1 MADINQLNITFVD
14 GSTVINAERM
24 NAIVG
29 KINELVTAVNNGSTP
44 AQQTVATPVINI
56 SGNTATI
63 TCATSGATIKYTT
76 DGSTPSAS
84 NGNTYSSAITLN
96 ASCTIKAVA
105 IKSGMTNSSVASQ
118 SYTPSVVATPA
129 ISISGTSA
137 TITCSTSGA
146 TIHYTLDGT
155 TPTASSTQYSSPITL
170 SGACTI
176 KAIAVKSGMTNSSVA
191 SQPYTPTVNIEFADS
206 AVEAL
211 CVANFDTNNDG
222 HISEAEAAAV
232 TSIPMSIFK
241 DNTAITSFEE
251 LRYFTG
257 ASLAQKAFSGCSNL
271 GRIQMADNQNLPTEV
286 FKSCENLELSS
297 LPANVS
303 AIGSSAFYYCSKIT
317 ANVIPASVTSIG
329 TFAFYMCKL
338 LEHIK
343 CLPTTPPNLGNKNA
357 FGVKNY
363 GNTLA
368 DVYVPDASYDAYKV
382 ASAWSDLFDAGKLH
396 KLSEYPVA

>member
-1 MADINQLNITFVD
+1 MVNISQLSMTFVD
-14 GSTVINAERM
+14 GSTVINADKM
-24 NAIVG
+24 NGIVS
-29 KINELVTAVNNGSTP
+29 KINEMVTAINNGSTP
-44 AQQTVATPVINI
+44 VQQTVATPVINI

-84 NGNTYSSAITLN
+84 NGNTYSSAITLS
-96 ASCTIKAVA
+96 ASCTIKAIA

-118 SYTPSVVATPA
+118 SYTA
-129 ISISGTSA
+129 
-137 TITCSTSGA
+137 
-146 TIHYTLDGT
+146 
-155 TPTASSTQYSSPITL
+155 PIP
-170 SGACTI
+170 
-176 KAIAVKSGMTNSSVA
+176 V
-191 SQPYTPTVNIEFADS
+191 VNIEFADS

-232 TSIPMSIFK
+232 TSIPVSIFK

-257 ASLAQKAFSGCSNL
+257 ASIAPKAFSGCSNL
-271 GRIQMADNQNLPTEV
+271 GRIQMADSQNLPAEI

-317 ANVIPASVTSIG
+317 ANVIPASVTSLG
-329 TFAFYMCKL
+329 TFVFYMCGM

-343 CLPTTPPNLGNKNA
+343 CLPTTPPALESVKA
-357 FGVKNY
+357 FGIKNY

-382 ASAWSDLFDAGKLH
+382 ASVWSDLFDAGKLH
-396 KLSEYPVA
+396 KLSEYPVS